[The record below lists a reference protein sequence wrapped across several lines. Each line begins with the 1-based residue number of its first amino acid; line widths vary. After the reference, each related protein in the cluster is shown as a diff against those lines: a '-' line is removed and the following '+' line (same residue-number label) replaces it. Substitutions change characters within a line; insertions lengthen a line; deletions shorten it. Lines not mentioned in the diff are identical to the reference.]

1 MSDEGVN
8 QLDAFITAGT
18 LLQAAREAR
27 GLSQREVADSLHLVP
42 GYPAILESDDYKAL
56 RHPAFARGYVKAY
69 GKLLGVDEQRLLAAF
84 DRLRAQE
91 AAPAPKV
98 ARARPVQLQ
107 RTGLGMV
114 IGLVLLVVLVAAVW
128 WWQEVPQADAAAV
141 GVPAGDSAPE
151 QIAHDDFTTGER

>member
-1 MSDEGVN
+1 M
-8 QLDAFITAGT
+8 
-18 LLQAAREAR
+18 
-27 GLSQREVADSLHLVP
+27 
-42 GYPAILESDDYKAL
+42 
-56 RHPAFARGYVKAY
+56 
-69 GKLLGVDEQRLLAAF
+69 
-84 DRLRAQE
+84 
-91 AAPAPKV
+91 

-128 WWQEVPQADAAAV
+128 WWQEGPQADAAAV